1 MAKIKTGIAVPR
13 GADRKRLAL
22 LVALTSLTVVACAPT
37 EKPAATAAPT
47 LTGYY
52 ADASQPDLSGFWL
65 PQGTPMSRAWVVDG
79 QPLVRDAG
87 GAFIGMP
94 YNETW
99 DAVYKAR
106 TSNNLEGR
114 IYGEPHFNCWP
125 RGMVHAYTGGNA
137 TMTLT
142 QMPGRIVQVY
152 EEQYQMREIFL
163 DGRSHPG
170 WTDPKSEDYLPTAFG
185 HSIGHFEGATLVVD
199 TVGVRREFT
208 LGFLAPHSEALH
220 VVERIRRVEPGVL
233 EVVLTVDDALALT
246 KPLTNRIVYSAAPAD
261 SRFVEDFCTD
271 NLRNMVDVS
280 GFVTTDLRPRKEF
293 GWDLPEME

>member
-1 MAKIKTGIAVPR
+1 MARDESVPVIRSARRTRIA
-13 GADRKRLAL
+13 LM
-22 LVALTSLTVVACAPT
+22 VAVTCFAAAACAPA
-37 EKPAATAAPT
+37 EKPAATPAAQ

-52 ADASQPDLSGFWL
+52 ADASQPDISGFWL
-65 PQGTPMSRAWVVDG
+65 PQGTPMSRSWVVDG

-94 YNETW
+94 YNEKW

-142 QMPGRIVQVY
+142 QLPGRIVQIY
-152 EEQYQMREIFL
+152 EEQYQFREIFL
-163 DGRSHPG
+163 DGRPHPS

-185 HSIGHFEGATLVVD
+185 HSVGHFEGDTLVVD

-220 VVERIRRVEPGVL
+220 VVERIRRTEPGVL
-233 EVVLTVDDALALT
+233 EVVLTVDDPVALT

-271 NLRNMVDVS
+271 NLRNMVDVN
-280 GFVTTDLRPRKEF
+280 GYVTTDLRPRKEF
-293 GWDLPEME
+293 GWDLPPME

>member
-1 MAKIKTGIAVPR
+1 MAKIDTCDAGR
-13 GADRKRLAL
+13 GRLAL
-22 LVALTSLTVVACAPT
+22 LVALTTLAVTACAPA
-37 EKPAATAAPT
+37 EKPASAAVAQK

-52 ADASQPDLSGFWL
+52 ADASQPDISGFWL

-94 YNETW
+94 YNATW

-142 QMPGRIVQVY
+142 QLPGRIVQVY

-163 DGRSHPG
+163 DGRPHPT

-185 HSIGHFEGATLVVD
+185 HSVGHFEGDTLVVD
-199 TVGVRREFT
+199 TIGVRREFT

-233 EVVLTVDDALALT
+233 EVVLTVDDPIALT

-293 GWDLPEME
+293 GWDLPPME